1 MANGLNLQS
10 SGLTFTTGDVVRN
23 IITDE
28 GRSGLGVLAP
38 DAMLHVVPTGAT
50 PSVKFEG
57 LSSGTDGRVLAS
69 DANGVVSYRSDVLV
83 GGSISDNVITLT
95 ESDAGTTNLTIQ
107 AVTAMTYNNAWDIAL
122 DGTGTI
128 GSSPIDLPFVTGG
141 TYSNGTITLGINGGL
156 ESNITISGIDGD
168 DTFVTGATFS
178 NGTATL
184 TRNDGNTVDI
194 TGIWTSIPNSALAND
209 DVTIGTT
216 AIALGASS
224 TTLAGLTS
232 VTSAGFTGPL
242 TGNVT
247 GNASTASTLQTGR
260 DIAITG
266 DITAVGVTF
275 DGSQNISLS
284 ASIDAGVVD
293 TTELANDA
301 VTTAKILDANVT
313 NAKLANDSFTAIG
326 TAGSNSDIALGG
338 SLTFTSTDGSVVVT
352 GNGSGSLDLA
362 VGAGVD
368 TYSTGGTF
376 STGTLTIDLNDGS
389 DFDVTGFWTNIPKT
403 ALLDPGFIL
412 GSTTI
417 ELGDTV
423 GTIAGLTSV
432 TSTTFIGNLQ
442 GNADTAT
449 VADAWS
455 TARTLSLGT
464 DLSGSVSIDGS
475 QNVTLNASLGAG
487 VVDTAE
493 LATNAVTTVKITDG
507 NVTNAKLANDSIS
520 VTDGTTA
527 SDIALG
533 ETLTFADG
541 TGLDVSQAGG
551 TVTYSIDSSVVT
563 LNGTQ
568 TLTNKTINGSQLVDG
583 SVSNAKLASSAITL
597 IGDSGVNQTITL
609 GDSMTFVGG
618 SGIDFVGANTDTM
631 NVDLDSSVVQF
642 KSEKGASNGY
652 ASLDSNGKVPT
663 SQLPSSVFE
672 YKGAWDAS
680 TNDPTLADGTGNAGD
695 TYRTSVAGTQ
705 DLGSGSITFAV
716 GDLVLYDGS
725 VWQKI
730 DSEDAVESVNGQTGV
745 VVLDT
750 DDIAEGSTNLY
761 DKTVVLTSGD
771 GISATGTYPNFTIA
785 NTDRGSSQTFFK
797 TLGVD
802 NGSAVVANANNDSMS
817 FTSTDSSV
825 TISGNGSNIIDIKVG
840 ASVNTNIF
848 NTDGT
853 LSGARTV
860 DHGGNTLAFTGGD
873 FTVDGAV
880 FSVDNSQA
888 AVGVGVAAPDAS
900 AVLEVASTSK
910 GFLFPRMSEAQR
922 TGINSPATGLMVYQ
936 TDGDEGVYIKK
947 SFGWV
952 QVI

>member
-23 IITDE
+23 IITDS
-28 GRSGLGVLAP
+28 GRSGLGILTP
-38 DAMLHVVPTGAT
+38 DAMLHVKPTGAT

-57 LSSGTDGRVLAS
+57 LASGTDERVLVS

-83 GGSISDNVITLT
+83 GGSISDNVVTLT
-95 ESDAGTTNLTIQ
+95 ETDGGTTDLTVQ
-107 AVTAMTYNNAWDIAL
+107 AVTAVTYNSAWDIAL
-122 DGTGTI
+122 AGTGTI

-141 TYSNGTITLGINGGL
+141 TYSNGTITLGINGGV
-156 ESNITISGIDGD
+156 ESNISISGIDGD

-178 NGTATL
+178 SGTATL
-184 TRNDGNTVDI
+184 TRNDGVDVDI
-194 TGIWTSIPNSALAND
+194 TGIWTSIPNTALAND

-216 AIALGASS
+216 AIELGASS

-232 VTSAGFTGPL
+232 VSSTTFTGAL

-260 DIAITG
+260 DIAISG
-266 DITAVGVTF
+266 DITAAGVTF
-275 DGSQNISLS
+275 DGSQNITLS
-284 ASIDAGVVD
+284 ATIDAGVVD

-326 TAGSNSDIALGG
+326 TTGSNSDIALGG

-362 VGAGVD
+362 VGSGVD

-376 STGTLTIDLNDGS
+376 SNGTVTIDLNDGT
-389 DFDVTGFWTNIPKT
+389 DFDVTGIWTNIPT
-403 ALLDPGFIL
+403 SALADPGFIL
-412 GSTTI
+412 GNTTI

-423 GTIAGLTSV
+423 STVDGLTSV
-432 TSTTFIGNLQ
+432 TSTSFVGDLT
-442 GNADTAT
+442 GNADTAS

-475 QNVTLNASLGAG
+475 QDVTLNASLGAG

-533 ETLTFADG
+533 GTLTFSDG

-583 SVSNAKLASSAITL
+583 SVSNSKLDNSAITL
-597 IGDSGVNQTITL
+597 QGDSGVNQTISL
-609 GDSMTFVGG
+609 GDTMRFSGG
-618 SGIDFVGANTDTM
+618 TGIDFEGVATDEM
-631 NVDLDSSVVQF
+631 HVVLDDQVLQF
-642 KSEKGASNGY
+642 KSEKGQNNGY
-652 ASLDSNGKVPT
+652 ASLDSNGRVPVA
-663 SQLPSSVFE
+663 QLPSSVFTYE
-672 YKGAWDAS
+672 GNWNAA
-680 TNDPTLADGTGNAGD
+680 TNTPTLANGTGDPGQV
-695 TYRTSVAGTQ
+695 YRVSVAGTN
-705 DLGSGSITFAV
+705 LGETWEV
-716 GDLVLYDGS
+716 GDLAIYDGS
-725 VWQKI
+725 VWQKS
-730 DSEDAVESVNGQTGV
+730 DSLDAVQSVNSQTGV
-745 VVLDT
+745 VILDA
-750 DDIAEGSTNLY
+750 DDISDAGTSNKW
-761 DKTVVLTSGD
+761 DQTVVLTSGA

-785 NTDRGSSQTFFK
+785 NTSPGSGETFFK
-797 TLGVD
+797 TFNVD
-802 NGSAVVANANNDSMS
+802 SGSAVAATANEDTIT

-825 TISGNGSNIIDIKVG
+825 SISGGSKTIDITVG
-840 ASVNTNIF
+840 ASVNTNIY

-853 LSGARTV
+853 LGGNRTV
-860 DHGGNTLAFTGGD
+860 NFGGNSLAFTAGD
-873 FTVDGAV
+873 FTVDGTTL
-880 FSVDNSQA
+880 SVDQSQN

-900 AVLEVASTSK
+900 AVLEVASTNK
-910 GFLFPRMSEAQR
+910 GFLFPRMTEAQR
-922 TGINSPATGLMVYQ
+922 GLINAPATGLMVYQ

>member
-23 IITDE
+23 IITDS
-28 GRSGLGVLAP
+28 GRSGLGILSP
-38 DAMLHVVPTGAT
+38 DAMLHVKPTGAT

-57 LSSGTDGRVLAS
+57 LASGTDARVLAS

-95 ESDAGTTNLTIQ
+95 ETDNGTTNLTVQ
-107 AVTAMTYNNAWDIAL
+107 AVTAVTYNDAWDIAL
-122 DGTGTI
+122 TGTGTI
-128 GSSPIDLPFVTGG
+128 GTTPVALPFITGG
-141 TYSNGTITLGINGGL
+141 TYSSGTITLGINGDSS
-156 ESNITISGIDGD
+156 ESDITISGIDGD

-184 TRNDGNTVDI
+184 TRNDGVDVDI
-194 TGIWTSIPNSALAND
+194 TGIWTSIPNTALAND

-232 VTSAGFTGPL
+232 VSSTTFTGAL

-260 DIAITG
+260 DIAISG
-266 DITAVGVTF
+266 DITAAGVTF
-275 DGSQNISLS
+275 DGSQNITLS
-284 ASIDAGVVD
+284 ATIDAGVVD

-352 GNGSGSLDLA
+352 SNGSGSLDLA
-362 VGAGVD
+362 VGSGVD

-376 STGTLTIDLNDGS
+376 SNGTVTIDLNDGT
-389 DFDVTGFWTNIPKT
+389 DFDVTGIWTNIPT
-403 ALLDPGFIL
+403 SALADPGFVL

-423 GTIAGLTSV
+423 GTVAGLTSV
-432 TSTTFIGNLQ
+432 TSTSFIGDLQ
-442 GNADTAT
+442 GNADTAS
-449 VADAWS
+449 VADEWS

-475 QNVTLNASLGAG
+475 QDVTLNASLGAG

-533 ETLTFADG
+533 GTLTFSDG

-583 SVSNAKLASSAITL
+583 SVSNSKLDNSAITL
-597 IGDSGVNQTITL
+597 QGNSGVNQTISL
-609 GDSMTFVGG
+609 GDTMRFSGG
-618 SGIDFVGANTDTM
+618 TGIDFEGVATDEM
-631 NVDLDSSVVQF
+631 HVVLDDQVLQF
-642 KSEKGASNGY
+642 KSEKGQNNGY
-652 ASLDSNGKVPT
+652 ASLDANGRVPVA
-663 SQLPSSVFE
+663 QLPSSVFTYE
-672 YKGAWDAS
+672 GNWNAS
-680 TNDPTLADGTGNAGD
+680 TNTPTLANGSGD
-695 TYRTSVAGTQ
+695 PGMVYRVSVAGTQ
-705 DLGSGSITFAV
+705 LGETWEV
-716 GDLVLYDGS
+716 GDLAIYDGS
-725 VWQKI
+725 VWQKS
-730 DSEDAVESVNGQTGV
+730 DSLDAVQSVNSQTGV
-745 VVLDT
+745 VILDA
-750 DDIAEGSTNLY
+750 DDISDSGTTNKW
-761 DKTVVLTSGD
+761 DQTVVLTSGA

-785 NTDRGSSQTFFK
+785 NTSPGSGETFFK
-797 TLGVD
+797 TFNVD
-802 NGSAVVANANNDSMS
+802 SGSAVAATANEDTIT
-817 FTSTDSSV
+817 FTSSDSTVS
-825 TISGNGSNIIDIKVG
+825 ISGGSKTIDITVG

-848 NTDGT
+848 NTNGT
-853 LSGARTV
+853 LSGNRTV
-860 DHGGNTLAFTGGD
+860 TQAGNTLAFAGGD
-873 FTVDGAV
+873 FTVDGTTL
-880 FSVDNSQA
+880 SIDQSQN

-900 AVLEVASTSK
+900 AVLDVVSTSK
-910 GFLFPRMSEAQR
+910 GFLFPRMTETQR
-922 TGINSPATGLMVYQ
+922 GNISSPATGLMVYQ

>member
-23 IITDE
+23 IITDT
-28 GRSGLGVLAP
+28 GRSGLGILSP
-38 DAMLHVVPTGAT
+38 DAMLHVKPTGAT

-57 LSSGTDGRVLAS
+57 LASGTDVRVLAS

-83 GGSISDNVITLT
+83 GGSISNNVITLT
-95 ESDAGTTNLTIQ
+95 ESDAGTTNLTVQ
-107 AVTAMTYNNAWDIAL
+107 AVTAVTYNNAWDIAL

-128 GSSPIDLPFVTGG
+128 GTTPVALPFITGG
-141 TYSNGTITLGINGGL
+141 TYSNGTITLGINGDSS
-156 ESNITISGIDGD
+156 ESDITISGIDGD

-178 NGTATL
+178 SGTATL
-184 TRNDGNTVDI
+184 TRNDGVDVDI
-194 TGIWTSIPNSALAND
+194 TGIWTSIPNSALTND

-232 VTSAGFTGPL
+232 VTSASFSGPL

-247 GNASTASTLQTGR
+247 GNASTASALQTGR

-326 TAGSNSDIALGG
+326 TTGSNSDIALGG

-352 GNGSGSLDLA
+352 GDGSGSLDLA
-362 VGAGVD
+362 VGSGVD
-368 TYSTGGTF
+368 TFSTGGTF
-376 STGTLTIDLNDGS
+376 SNGTLTIDLNDNS
-389 DFDVTGFWTNIPKT
+389 DFDVTGLWTNIPNSALINDSVTIGIT
-403 ALLDPGFIL
+403 AIDL
-412 GSTTI
+412 GASSTT
-417 ELGDTV
+417 L
-423 GTIAGLTSV
+423 AGLTQVDSLLFV
-432 TSTTFIGNLQ
+432 GPLQ
-442 GNADTAT
+442 GNADTASSAAVWT
-449 VADAWS
+449 

-475 QNVTLNASLGAG
+475 QDVTLNASLGAG

-520 VTDGTTA
+520 VTDGTTS

-533 ETLTFADG
+533 GTLTFDDG

-568 TLTNKTINGSQLVDG
+568 TLTNKTINGSQLVDA
-583 SVSNAKLASSAITL
+583 SVSNAKLANSAITL
-597 IGDSGVNQTITL
+597 IGDSGVNQTISL

-631 NVDLDSSVVQF
+631 NVNLDNSVVQF
-642 KSEKGASNGY
+642 KSEKGQVNGY
-652 ASLDSNGKVPT
+652 ASLDANGRVPVA
-663 SQLPSSVFE
+663 QLPSSVFTYE
-672 YKGAWDAS
+672 GNWDAA
-680 TNDPTLADGTGNAGD
+680 TNTPTLANGTGDPGMV
-695 TYRTSVAGTQ
+695 YRVSVAGAQ
-705 DLGSGSITFAV
+705 LGETWEV
-716 GDLVLYDGS
+716 GDLAIYDGA
-725 VWQKI
+725 VWQKS
-730 DSEDAVESVNGQTGV
+730 DSLDAVQSVNSQTGV
-745 VVLDT
+745 VILDA
-750 DDIAEGSTNLY
+750 DDISDSGTTNKW
-761 DKTVVLTSGD
+761 DQTVVLTSGT
-771 GISATGTYPNFTIA
+771 GISATGTYPNFTIT
-785 NTDRGSSQTFFK
+785 NTDLGSSQTFFK
-797 TLGVD
+797 TFNVD
-802 NGSAVVANANNDSMS
+802 NGSAVVANANNDSMTI
-817 FTSTDSSV
+817 TSSDSSV
-825 TISGNGSNIIDIKVG
+825 TITGNGSDEIDITVG
-840 ASVNTNIF
+840 ASVNTNIY

-853 LSGARTV
+853 LAGNRTV
-860 DHGGNTLAFTGGD
+860 NFGGNSLAFTAGD
-873 FTVDGAV
+873 FTVDGTTL
-880 FSVDNSQA
+880 SVDQSQN
-888 AVGVGVAAPDAS
+888 AVGIGVAAPDAS

-910 GFLFPRMSEAQR
+910 GFLFPRMTEAER
-922 TGINSPATGLMVYQ
+922 GLIGSPATGLMVYQ